1 MNAMP
6 LVLGALAVF
15 ALAYRFYFSFITAR
29 VLALDDNRLTPSTVF
44 DSNISLAFLS
54 CHFSAN

>member
-1 MNAMP
+1 MNAVP
-6 LVLGALAVF
+6 FVVGAVAIFV
-15 ALAYRFYFSFITAR
+15 LAYRFYFSFITAR

-44 DSNISLAFLS
+44 DANISLAFLS